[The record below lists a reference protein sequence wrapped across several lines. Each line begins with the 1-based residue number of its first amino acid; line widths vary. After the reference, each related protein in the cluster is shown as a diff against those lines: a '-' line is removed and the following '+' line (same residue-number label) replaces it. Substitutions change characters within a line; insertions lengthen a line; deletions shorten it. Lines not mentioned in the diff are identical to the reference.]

1 MGAIGN
7 SEKRKTTR
15 DHATK
20 MLNTALIPDTMVK
33 TTSHVSNPPDV
44 FDKLTGDQQENI
56 VSLRVSVRARTHTH
70 THTHNIFPPSTVHRL
85 EGR

>member
-20 MLNTALIPDTMVK
+20 MLNTALIPDY
-33 TTSHVSNPPDV
+33 H
-44 FDKLTGDQQENI
+44 GENY
-56 VSLRVSVRARTHTH
+56 VTREQ
-70 THTHNIFPPSTVHRL
+70 PS
-85 EGR
+85 